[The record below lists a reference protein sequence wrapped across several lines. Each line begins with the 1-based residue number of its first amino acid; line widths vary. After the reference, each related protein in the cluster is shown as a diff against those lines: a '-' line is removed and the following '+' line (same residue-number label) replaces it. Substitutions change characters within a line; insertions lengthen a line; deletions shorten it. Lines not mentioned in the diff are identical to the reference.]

1 MMSKDMQTATGIK
14 TLVRRLIFDM
24 HRNRLIKDEFH
35 AGSFRC
41 VNAPV
46 AQHRPEQLFSRKTVQ
61 FPYQQDVDWQFGNH
75 RE

>member
-1 MMSKDMQTATGIK
+1 
-14 TLVRRLIFDM
+14 M
-24 HRNRLIKDEFH
+24 HRNRLIKDEFQ